1 MDHTPQRTASQPA
14 SATNTPKNK
23 RLRTLVQPNSRTA
36 PRAGCSSIDAFEAD
50 ASAEGVA
57 ESQLLRAAAN
67 SDAMLVLPAT
77 LVVEGFLQRSRRIV
91 ANYCCWWFCGVEY
104 VIKD

>member
-14 SATNTPKNK
+14 QQNTPKNK
-23 RLRTLVQPNSRTA
+23 RSRTLVQPNARTA
-36 PRAGCSSIDAFEAD
+36 PSAGCSSIDAFEAD

-77 LVVEGFLQRSRRIV
+77 LVVEGFLQRSRIV